1 MELPTEIRFTIYEL
15 ALQQTIDNIVCP
27 PFGTARLMPAPPC
40 KRVRP
45 AGSSNVNYLFKET
58 EEYVRCPP
66 IVGALALLHTN
77 REIRS
82 ESADEFMRLA
92 DAHVQALSERKMDL
106 IEAIPDVLQ
115 LKMSRFLRQP
125 LFKTVEE
132 RWNET
137 AFEYWEAFQ
146 DQRVAMKVYCLICHV
161 AIGTMR
167 RYRFDPEFKK
177 NVQKVIELVR
187 LAATP
192 RPRKVL
198 AAQ

>member
-82 ESADEFMRLA
+82 ESADDFM
-92 DAHVQALSERKMDL
+92 
-106 IEAIPDVLQ
+106 
-115 LKMSRFLRQP
+115 
-125 LFKTVEE
+125 
-132 RWNET
+132 
-137 AFEYWEAFQ
+137 
-146 DQRVAMKVYCLICHV
+146 
-161 AIGTMR
+161 
-167 RYRFDPEFKK
+167 
-177 NVQKVIELVR
+177 
-187 LAATP
+187 
-192 RPRKVL
+192 
-198 AAQ
+198 